1 MQTENNFFDE
11 LKHQYKYG
19 GMTIRLILINLAV
32 FLLIG
37 ITEVLARLL
46 GGTAGVYISYFTNQ
60 TFTLQTDGWAF
71 ITHPWGLFTS
81 IFAHYGFFHLLW
93 NMVFLYFSGKMFEQ
107 VFDQKRMLYT
117 YILGGLFG
125 GLLEV
130 LAHLVF
136 PGLADNSTGVIG
148 ASGSVMAILIALAFH
163 KPKMVVSLFGFF
175 NIRLIFLALFFIL
188 KDLLALGANDGVAH
202 FAHFGGAILGIL
214 SIQNIYSSSNIVNV
228 THRIGD
234 KIVRFFSII
243 FNPTKT
249 PKMKVAK
256 GGARTQQFKSDEAFN
271 VEKKERQQKTDRIL
285 DKISKSG
292 YESLSK
298 DEKDFLFRQS
308 NKS

>member
-19 GMTIRLILINLAV
+19 GMTIRLILINLIV
-32 FLLIG
+32 FLFIG

-46 GGTAGVYISYFTNQ
+46 GGSVGVYISYFTSQ
-60 TFTLQTDGWAF
+60 TFTLQTDALGF
-71 ITHPWGLFTS
+71 ITHPWGIFTS

-117 YILGGLFG
+117 YILGGVFG

-136 PGLADNSTGVIG
+136 PGITANSGGVIG
-148 ASGSVMAILIALAFH
+148 ASGSVMALLIALAFH
-163 KPKMVVSLFGFF
+163 KPKMEVSLFGMFKL
-175 NIRLIFLALFFIL
+175 RLIFLALFFL
-188 KDLLALGANDGVAH
+188 VRDLFALGANDGVAH
-202 FAHFGGAILGIL
+202 FAHFGGAILGML
-214 SIQNIYSSSNIVNV
+214 SIQNLYSSSNIVNAIQ
-228 THRIGD
+228 RFGD
-234 KIVRFFSII
+234 KVVHFFKII

-249 PKMKVAK
+249 PKMKVSK
-256 GGARTQQFKSDEAFN
+256 GSARTQQFKSDEQFN
-271 VEKKERQQKTDRIL
+271 VEKKERQRKTDGIL

-292 YESLSK
+292 YESLTK
-298 DEKDFLFRQS
+298 EEKDFLFKQS
-308 NKS
+308 NK